1 MIFNTEKRTATAL
14 LMALTL
20 VAAALAGVLVAPA
33 GAAPG
38 DWDDPI
44 MDDTLL
50 TDARADPA
58 SAYNTTHDD
67 LELTYTMGAL
77 PGGAW
82 ISNFT
87 AYARNPVISLDE
99 VIYRWNNSDNDP
111 GAMPDDPI
119 VLDAPMGMMPAGHY
133 TMHLEVL
140 VYNGTDS
147 MFYWDYHD
155 VHVQLMDGTNM
166 IRDLSVDG
174 SPVVN
179 DGENSTTIHFTVNRS
194 HGNISSVDLNLY
206 HPILSLIEGSNWVF
220 EDNLTMADLTVV
232 ELGETHTN
240 FSYTWDVPL
249 GQFAGLFE
257 PSTMYTIVVNVSDVF
272 GYSEEVWDDTLLEV
286 EWMEVPPVLIDGR
299 VEFNEDTY
307 KVVDLNDLFFDYNE
321 DPISYYINMSEVDER
336 LHVEWV
342 NDHTI
347 NVSAAP
353 DFNGEIELS
362 VWVNDTMFN
371 ETENLTIAVLP
382 VDDDLMVSEDNTI
395 MVNEVEMWSY
405 FDAGSLFV
413 DPDGPVNLTVSIGYE
428 EVVVNDTSNETEK
441 QPIWHFE
448 EGNIS
453 VEMNETQQ
461 NMSKAMLL
469 QDFEEG
475 SWEFPI
481 AAWIDGEWV
490 MNGTAFVEVD
500 PVNDVPTLAVE
511 GITFYYDEIFTANLA
526 DLFYDPDSTNLS
538 FIVDTTAENL
548 VIDYNETTHD
558 IAISVENNWT
568 GNSGFEVNVSDGED
582 YNVVMI
588 PVEVQMHTY
597 TLSGVVDYEDNETH
611 GLEGVFVTLMVGE
624 TEVPVDNVTGEYSVE
639 LVEGEYSVSITLG
652 TDMIYDEEAGQSGY
666 IAPELDNMTMDMD
679 KTLDIS
685 IEWMEYTESAEE
697 ATWEDIDFDS
707 AVKEEEDDTLTFAI
721 PVKNESRTGY
731 GDLKVYLIIYDDEEE
746 WEFNF
751 TWIESDMEYTLEIS
765 EDQMD
770 DLPEG
775 KLKYKYSDK
784 AGNETSEMEYTF
796 RDEKQDA
803 SLVTVIVL
811 IVLIILVLIAL
822 VFIMRKP
829 SEEFD
834 EEEEEEEEGERVC
847 PSCGETIAD
856 EEAVECPYCGESLEE
871 E

>member
-1 MIFNTEKRTATAL
+1 MMGRKKMIGSMASSFIAL
-14 LMALTL
+14 MLTMSAVL
-20 VAAALAGVLVAPA
+20 LLFPIPDAVAQTGEY
-33 GAAPG
+33 
-38 DWDDPI
+38 DDPI
-44 MDDTLL
+44 IDLNMVNNMEVRPAHAFNTSSQNIIISWEWPEMWAMNTGPYEVTIEMYDSESMLPIRWPIFHWHVESGTPAPESYEWELNNSLQPSDSYVFNL
-50 TDARADPA
+50 TSMA
-58 SAYNTTHDD
+58 
-67 LELTYTMGAL
+67 
-77 PGGAW
+77 
-82 ISNFT
+82 
-87 AYARNPVISLDE
+87 
-99 VIYRWNNSDNDP
+99 NNSDTGTYYMDW
-111 GAMPDDPI
+111 DE
-119 VLDAPMGMMPAGHY
+119 APF
-133 TMHLEVL
+133 EI
-140 VYNGTDS
+140 
-147 MFYWDYHD
+147 
-155 VHVQLMDGTNM
+155 MDGTPM
-166 IRDLSVDG
+166 IEDISADPLVVDNSG
-174 SPVVN
+174 TGVINITFSFNRHFDHLDRGNFTMGLFNYNTMEWIELDVDEPSP
-179 DGENSTTIHFTVNRS
+179 E
-194 HGNISSVDLNLY
+194 NISSGPYSSTAWTHVTIPFDTPTGEYYLHLNAVDVWEY
-206 HPILSLIEGSNWVF
+206 
-220 EDNLTMADLTVV
+220 
-232 ELGETHTN
+232 GETWN
-240 FSYTWDVPL
+240 ESIFRVIWR
-249 GQFAGLFE
+249 
-257 PSTMYTIVVNVSDVF
+257 
-272 GYSEEVWDDTLLEV
+272 
-286 EWMEVPPVLIDGR
+286 EVPPVMVNDTIHM
-299 VEFNEDTY
+299 NEDEFAL
-307 KVVDLNDLFFDYNE
+307 VDLNDHFT
-321 DPISYYINMSEVDER
+321 DPNGQDLTYYINMSA
-336 LHVEWV
+336 VENITIVWV
-342 NDHTI
+342 NNHTI
-347 NVSAAP
+347 NITAP
-353 DFNGEIELS
+353 MDWNGEQ
-362 VWVNDTMFN
+362 DFG
-371 ETENLTIAVLP
+371 IAVTDGIDLP
-382 VDDDLMVSEDNTI
+382 GHNATFTMNVIVHPMPDDLRPTEDRI
-395 MVNEVEMWSY
+395 VMINEVLMETY
-405 FDAGSLFV
+405 FDPLEFFYH
-413 DPDGPVNLTVSIGYE
+413 PDGPVNLTVSIGYE

-500 PVNDVPTLAVE
+500 PVNDVPMLAVE

-568 GNSGFEVNVSDGED
+568 GNSEFEVNVSDGED